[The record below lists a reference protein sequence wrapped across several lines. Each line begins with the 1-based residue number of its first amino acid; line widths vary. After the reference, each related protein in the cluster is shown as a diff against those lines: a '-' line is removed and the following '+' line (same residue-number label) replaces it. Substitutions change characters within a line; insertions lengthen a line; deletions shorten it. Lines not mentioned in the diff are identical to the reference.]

1 MQFDPS
7 QVEETLEAFTILR
20 KKSKGFQGND
30 FGVWQVGRIVN
41 RHVGGELTTPVIVNP
56 ELYRG

>member
-1 MQFDPS
+1 VQLDPG

-30 FGVWQVGRIVN
+30 FRAGQVGRIVN
-41 RHVGGELTTPVIVNP
+41 RHVGAELTTPAFVNP